1 MADFPVPS
9 FSDGLNRK
17 EMQNNGDMCICVADS
32 L

>member
-32 L
+32 F